1 MQVANMQV
9 EYKLEVCRQ
18 EPLEVCRQEPLE
30 VCRQGLL
37 EGCKLVVSR
46 LEVCMQVV
54 CRQEPLACIRSLDY
68 QPPSQRQPRGKR

>member
-1 MQVANMQV
+1 MQGANMQV
-9 EYKLEVCRQ
+9 EYK
-18 EPLEVCRQEPLE
+18 LEVCRQEPLE

-68 QPPSQRQPRGKR
+68 QPPSQR